1 MLAPITYSRI
11 GAVVPEVRQ
20 CSVVNKTSGY
30 ILLFRDVSSDSCSH
44 RGSGSLN
51 GTSRGSG
58 TCVPLAAFVIVAVAL
73 HVEVD
78 VRARSEA
85 SHAYK
90 ANDLASAH

>member
-1 MLAPITYSRI
+1 MDSYLKTYLATDARI
-11 GAVVPEVRQ
+11 EAVAARL
-20 CSVVNKTSGY
+20 KTG
-30 ILLFRDVSSDSCSH
+30 
-44 RGSGSLN
+44 
-51 GTSRGSG
+51 G
-58 TCVPLAAFVIVAVAL
+58 TCVPLAAFVVVAVAL